1 MKHHFNQPFYHH
13 YHHHCHRHC
22 QHHCHHQSVCF
33 LKVANFVTRTKFN
46 TKIKKI
52 KPSLI
57 STVHAERNFKE
68 NAGVKNTSLYN
79 EIKDLDLIAPKLKY
93 DHVSCYRDFNRN
105 IDNIK
110 ESV

>member
-1 MKHHFNQPFYHH
+1 MPSPLSTSLSSPVRLFSESCQL
-13 YHHHCHRHC
+13 CH
-22 QHHCHHQSVCF
+22 
-33 LKVANFVTRTKFN
+33 KN
-46 TKIKKI
+46 KIQYKDKKI